1 MLNLLLTMLNYKTL
15 RETLNADDI
24 QDSDALQN
32 QQMISSAEQTD
43 LQNQQTQEEALV
55 EMELGA
61 MEDVSDED
69 YMKAMQKLSQIAN
82 KFEVKMQKLLADN
95 QAKEKQIEQ
104 KITAREP
111 RMKALDADIESLQET
126 LDKRTEEQF
135 SYMQD

>member
-1 MLNLLLTMLNYKTL
+1 MLNLLLTILNYKSL
-15 RETLNADDI
+15 KETLNADNI
-24 QDSDALQN
+24 EDSQALQS
-32 QQMISSAEQTD
+32 QQMLSSAEETD

-55 EMELGA
+55 EMDLGA